1 MRKFFIKLL
10 VFVVVIAVA
19 YIAGYLPQR
28 QMRKASEQ
36 QLQQM
41 REQFDRLQSLVR
53 MARLENQL
61 LTVIEQTGA
70 QNYGTAQELSKQ
82 FFDDVREQLNRNS
95 NPAAQPVLQRV
106 LETRDLVTSGLA
118 RADASV
124 QDSLKQ
130 SLARFHVFLEE
141 QTKT

>member
-124 QDSLKQ
+124 QDSLKH